1 MAGPFS
7 DEYVCQISGGLVP
20 PAPALQFSHSDYSSS
35 SSGPPTPPGET
46 IDSYASPMSI
56 DAETPRLP
64 SVKTYADATN
74 LAAEFPS
81 MASAILGQP
90 LSLEPSGDQQD
101 DMGPK
106 HTMERPNWALA
117 SDPEIELGESDEQ
130 SPSSGTQSEKQR
142 GRLRTRKNRSGR
154 CGGRSKVQ
162 TKLDQHLS
170 KDRRISRAKSSPYY
184 QSSDT
189 GSRVRLD
196 RGTLNQIQGYLQE
209 SIPFGR
215 TQRPMSSNA
224 KNLVLPS
231 REQEPKPV
239 LFHAYSLGA
248 GYGAPAASK
257 MINVPHGGVQVQV
270 QPWAKSSIASVPAGG
285 TPPPDN
291 NRSMDWNIARSGL
304 YIGASQPYLD
314 TRNSAHAHNNPGINK
329 IAEPQQH
336 LRHSTAGS
344 SLSAIPP
351 TQPMSLLGILNDPKH
366 TPMPLPQSQ
375 QAKLNGVNA
384 FLPTQRLGRTSLNS
398 SSSTLSLAGQL
409 PAFRYEAAHSQQD
422 ASLLSPG
429 SQLVTLGDAVASLC
443 LMEDDDDL

>member
-1 MAGPFS
+1 
-7 DEYVCQISGGLVP
+7 
-20 PAPALQFSHSDYSSS
+20 
-35 SSGPPTPPGET
+35 
-46 IDSYASPMSI
+46 
-56 DAETPRLP
+56 
-64 SVKTYADATN
+64 
-74 LAAEFPS
+74 

-90 LSLEPSGDQQD
+90 LSLEPSRDQQD

-117 SDPEIELGESDEQ
+117 SDLEIELGESDEQ
-130 SPSSGTQSEKQR
+130 SPSPGTQSEKQR
-142 GRLRTRKNRSGR
+142 GRLRTWKNRPGR
-154 CGGRSKVQ
+154 RGGRSKVQ
-162 TKLDQHLS
+162 AKPDQHLP
-170 KDRRISRAKSSPYY
+170 KDRRILRAKSSPYY

-189 GSRVRLD
+189 GSRIRLD
-196 RGTLNQIQGYLQE
+196 HSTINQIQGYLQE
-209 SIPFGR
+209 SIPLGR

-231 REQEPKPV
+231 SEQEPKAV

-248 GYGAPAASK
+248 GHGAPGASK
-257 MINVPHGGVQVQV
+257 TINIPRGGVQVHV
-270 QPWAKSSIASVPAGG
+270 QPRAKSSTASVPAGG
-285 TPPPDN
+285 IPSPDN
-291 NRSMDWNIARSGL
+291 NRSMGWNIARSGL

-314 TRNSAHAHNNPGINK
+314 ARNSAHAHNKPGINK

-351 TQPMSLLGILNDPKH
+351 TQPTSLLGILNTPKH
-366 TPMPLPQSQ
+366 TPMPPPQSH
-375 QAKLNGVNA
+375 QAKPNGVSA
-384 FLPTQRLGRTSLNS
+384 SLPTQPFGRTSVN

-409 PAFRYEAAHSQQD
+409 SALRYQAAHTQQD
-422 ASLLSPG
+422 ISLLSPG

>member
-7 DEYVCQISGGLVP
+7 NEYVGQLSGGLVP
-20 PAPALQFSHSDYSSS
+20 PAPALKFSHSGSSS

-46 IDSYASPMSI
+46 IDSYASPMMI
-56 DAETPRLP
+56 DTETPRLP

-90 LSLEPSGDQQD
+90 LSLEPSGNHQD

-106 HTMERPNWALA
+106 HTLDRPNWALA
-117 SDPEIELGESDEQ
+117 SDLETELGESDEQ
-130 SPSSGTQSEKQR
+130 SPSLGIQSETQR
-142 GRLRTRKNRSGR
+142 GRLPTRKNRSGR
-154 CGGRSKVQ
+154 RGGRSKVQ
-162 TKLDQHLS
+162 AELQHLP
-170 KDRRISRAKSSPYY
+170 KNRQISRAKFSPYH

-196 RGTLNQIQGYLQE
+196 RGTLNQIQDYIQE

-215 TQRPMSSNA
+215 TQRPMSGNPR
-224 KNLVLPS
+224 NLVLPS
-231 REQEPKPV
+231 SEQELKAV

-248 GYGAPAASK
+248 SRGAPAASK
-257 MINVPHGGVQVQV
+257 TINSPHGGVQVQ
-270 QPWAKSSIASVPAGG
+270 PWTKSSIASVPAGG
-285 TPPPDN
+285 IPPPDN

-314 TRNSAHAHNNPGINK
+314 TRNSTHAHNIPGINK
-329 IAEPQQH
+329 IAELQPH

-351 TQPMSLLGILNDPKH
+351 TQPTSLLGILNDPKH
-366 TPMPLPQSQ
+366 APMPLPQPQ
-375 QAKLNGVNA
+375 QAKPNGVNG
-384 FLPTQRLGRTSLNS
+384 FLPTQNLGRTSLNS
-398 SSSTLSLAGQL
+398 SSSILSLAGQL
-409 PAFRYEAAHSQQD
+409 PTFRHQAAQD
-422 ASLLSPG
+422 TSLLSPG
-429 SQLVTLGDAVASLC
+429 SQLVSLGDAVASLC
-443 LMEDDDDL
+443 LTEDDDDL